1 MRTVR
6 LAVVVAMALLLSS
19 CAFTDPVQGQ
29 GRDCHEMLGVYPPE
43 TIVIEG
49 LRPVDVPYTSWSCL
63 GYDSDTFTAQL
74 PTLPSAANGEV
85 TIKVEFRD
93 DPVFEIRA
101 ETERERIILDGEIDG
116 ESVTFRL
123 PEATEI
129 LWVRLCTSDGRC
141 ANYQARVEQ

>member
-1 MRTVR
+1 MRCWGCTHLR
-6 LAVVVAMALLLSS
+6 RLSS
-19 CAFTDPVQGQ
+19 KDF
-29 GRDCHEMLGVYPPE
+29 GRS
-43 TIVIEG
+43 
-49 LRPVDVPYTSWSCL
+49 TSPTQAGRVS
-63 GYDSDTFTAQL
+63 GTSDTFTAQL

-129 LWVRLCTSDGRC
+129 LWVRLCTSDWRC